1 MKSVTFKNKMNG
13 EQFIC
18 DNTKAVELID
28 GIEYVVVHRSG
39 SDRHFLIKK
48 DVLEK
53 VDMPK
58 ERTYNR

>member
-18 DNTKAVELID
+18 ENFKAVEVID
-28 GIEYVVVHRSG
+28 SIEYVVVHRAG

-53 VDMPK
+53 VDMPP

>member
-13 EQFIC
+13 EQFVC

-28 GIEYVVVHRSG
+28 GIEYVVVHRAG

-48 DVLEK
+48 DALEK
-53 VDMPK
+53 VDTSK

>member
-1 MKSVTFKNKMNG
+1 MNG

-28 GIEYVVVHRSG
+28 GIEYVVVHRAG

-53 VDMPK
+53 VDMPR
-58 ERTYNR
+58 ERPYNR

>member
-1 MKSVTFKNKMNG
+1 MKSMTFKNKMNG

-18 DNTKAVELID
+18 ENFKAVEVID
-28 GIEYVVVHRSG
+28 SIEYVVVHREG

-53 VDMPK
+53 VDIPR